1 MVHLGYGPYPCS
13 LLNSLEQTLSFCD
26 MAEFITLPRCMK
38 ETVLRCILKGAC
50 EQLIPN
56 ILESVSNPPRD
67 SLNEKI
73 KRYEL
78 APSGVAAHEVLTV
91 SKIILAHTFHPKWE
105 SPNDLIDSLVETLGE
120 IPIDAQLSTNQDKS
134 LSRLKADLECHASS
148 TLLLRQQEAAS
159 YPSLAILC
167 IYFIRVLSLEFLGHE
182 YMYGTQFSVAHN
194 AKRGQSPHTDLCV
207 VLIGSTIPRFLYK
220 CKLKIS
226 PYIRFQQSK
235 CILCLRWM
243 DFSSDFEKKTRYKS
257 QWYQ

>member
-26 MAEFITLPRCMK
+26 VAEFITLPRCMK

-91 SKIILAHTFHPKWE
+91 SKIILAYTFHPKWK
-105 SPNDLIDSLVETLGE
+105 V
-120 IPIDAQLSTNQDKS
+120 Q
-134 LSRLKADLECHASS
+134 
-148 TLLLRQQEAAS
+148 
-159 YPSLAILC
+159 
-167 IYFIRVLSLEFLGHE
+167 
-182 YMYGTQFSVAHN
+182 
-194 AKRGQSPHTDLCV
+194 
-207 VLIGSTIPRFLYK
+207 TI
-220 CKLKIS
+220 
-226 PYIRFQQSK
+226 
-235 CILCLRWM
+235 
-243 DFSSDFEKKTRYKS
+243 
-257 QWYQ
+257 